1 MNTTVCF
8 HPLRSLRTA
17 LKAALLATLLA
28 AVPAFAADDKTFDQ
42 ESVLKDATEF
52 FGSSTEGLAKVIE
65 KAFKDQNV
73 AVLVGDWTR
82 GDAAI
87 GRFLASHGRS
97 GVTLYLVYR
106 PGQPVEILPQLLT
119 TGMLISAIAR

>member
-8 HPLRSLRTA
+8 NPLRSLRTA

-65 KAFKDQNV
+65 KAFKD
-73 AVLVGDWTR
+73 
-82 GDAAI
+82 
-87 GRFLASHGRS
+87 HGRPVGYIKGEEAS
-97 GVTLYLVYR
+97 GALTVGLRVWRRCAHAQGRRQPQGVLAR
-106 PGQPVEILPQLLT
+106 PVHRL
-119 TGMLISAIAR
+119 